1 MLVVVCHDKETATWA
16 GKPMTL
22 TYRSWTSFTLQPLV
36 LGPHNVPA
44 ITDPAEVLAD
54 TDAAQLWRDKMD
66 TDLSFFRS
74 ESAQRLRAQGRE
86 QGFEQGLEQGLGQ
99 GVARSVLTVLTGRG
113 IELSAAQRKLLADT
127 TDVDQLN
134 EWLLQAVTATRA
146 GELFG

>member
-1 MLVVVCHDKETATWA
+1 
-16 GKPMTL
+16 
-22 TYRSWTSFTLQPLV
+22 
-36 LGPHNVPA
+36 
-44 ITDPAEVLAD
+44 
-54 TDAAQLWRDKMD
+54 MD

-134 EWLLQAVTATRA
+134 AWLLQAVTATRA

>member
-1 MLVVVCHDKETATWA
+1 
-16 GKPMTL
+16 
-22 TYRSWTSFTLQPLV
+22 
-36 LGPHNVPA
+36 
-44 ITDPAEVLAD
+44 
-54 TDAAQLWRDKMD
+54 MD

-113 IELSAAQRKLLADT
+113 IELSADQRQLLADT

-134 EWLLQAVTATRA
+134 AWLLRAVTATRA
-146 GELFG
+146 EELFG